1 MIEAMQRPKGLFV
14 MDLDGTLIDRDGVL
28 SDRNRQAMDHAVAA
42 GVALAIV
49 TGLRRSTFRAERAR
63 LTGLAF
69 RSSVSNGA
77 VLLAG
82 DNETIERVH
91 AISWQTVQAVWAAL
105 PENAARACLAVTVP
119 GASDSEQ
126 PEPSDAIIMMPDGRF
141 YHAASPVEP
150 EMQSASEEF
159 LLEDHAVV
167 ARPLVHAAF
176 HVVDQEMAEPVVE
189 AASRC
194 FGEHATVYVTRP
206 PRAGGVMVEIVARGG
221 KALAVRDLAASFDV
235 PDEAIAAI
243 GDELNDIALPRA
255 ARFRY
260 AMGGLRRTIPALSKS
275 RRLGTIHSGNIVIR
289 VCRCGNRRRQ
299 ERRICRSCKTH
310 RSIGTAGR

>member
-1 MIEAMQRPKGLFV
+1 

-28 SDRNRQAMDHAVAA
+28 SDRDRQAMDRAVAA

-49 TGLRRSTFRAERAR
+49 TGRRRSTFRAERAR

-91 AISWQTVQAVWAAL
+91 PISWQSVQAVWAAL

-119 GASDSEQ
+119 GALDNEQ
-126 PEPSDAIIMMPDGRF
+126 PEQPDAIIMMPDGRF
-141 YHAASPVEP
+141 YHAASPFEP

-159 LLEDHAVV
+159 LLADHAVI

-176 HVVDQEMAEPVVE
+176 HVVDQEMAEPVAE
-189 AASRC
+189 TASRC
-194 FGEHATVYVTRP
+194 FGEDATVYVTRP
-206 PRAGGVMVEIVARGG
+206 PRAVGVMVEIVAPGG
-221 KALAVRDLAASFDV
+221 KGLAVRDLAASFDV
-235 PDEAIAAI
+235 PDDAIAAI
-243 GDELNDIALPRA
+243 GDELNDVPLLRA

-260 AMGGLRRTIPALSKS
+260 AMGGSRLAAHDPDAVEVAVADGVADALE
-275 RRLGTIHSGNIVIR
+275 RFIR
-289 VCRCGNRRRQ
+289 
-299 ERRICRSCKTH
+299 EI
-310 RSIGTAGR
+310 A